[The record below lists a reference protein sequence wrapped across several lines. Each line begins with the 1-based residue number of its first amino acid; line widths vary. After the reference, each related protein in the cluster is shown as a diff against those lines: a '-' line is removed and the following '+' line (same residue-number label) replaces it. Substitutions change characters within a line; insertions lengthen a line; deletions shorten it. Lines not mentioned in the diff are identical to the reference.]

1 MAYTIAVTKEM
12 VSAQTDLRASEKAA
26 RTICRKMNRR
36 HFAEAKDFA
45 EKLAKGEADIDGK
58 LYEKAADGIAR
69 LLRGLESNA
78 KNRDIEPAK
87 MRLNISV
94 HNGPKLLRGRRNRNF
109 GMRLKIAKVQ
119 AVLTPSAKPSKPAVL
134 LPAPEKKGAKKEK

>member
-1 MAYTIAVTKEM
+1 MAYTIPVTKEM

-26 RTICRKMNRR
+26 RTICRKINRR
-36 HFAEAKDFA
+36 RFAEAKDFA
-45 EKLAKGEADIDGK
+45 EKLAKGQTDIDGK
-58 LYEKAADGIAR
+58 LYDKAANGIMR

-78 KNRDIEPAK
+78 NNRSMEPAG

-119 AVLTPSAKPSKPAVL
+119 AVLMPMPT
-134 LPAPEKKGAKKEK
+134 KKKK

>member
-1 MAYTIAVTKEM
+1 MVMAYSIPVTKEM

-26 RTICRKMNRR
+26 RVVCKKLNKRTFKY
-36 HFAEAKDFA
+36 AKEFA
-45 EKLAKGEADIDGK
+45 EKLARGETDIDGK
-58 LYEKAADGIAR
+58 TYDKTADGIMR

-78 KNRDIEPAK
+78 KYRNLEPAVMK
-87 MRLNISV
+87 LNISV

-119 AVLTPSAKPSKPAVL
+119 AVLSPMPARKKRENKSK
-134 LPAPEKKGAKKEK
+134 

>member
-26 RTICRKMNRR
+26 RVICKKVNRR
-36 HFAEAKDFA
+36 RFAEAKDFA
-45 EKLAKGEADIDGK
+45 EKLASGQADIDGK
-58 LYEKAADGIAR
+58 KYDKAAEGIAR

-78 KNRDIEPAK
+78 KNRNMEPEK

-119 AVLTPSAKPSKPAVL
+119 AIL
-134 LPAPEKKGAKKEK
+134 LPAPEKKAKKSE

>member
-1 MAYTIAVTKEM
+1 MGYTIKVTEEM

-26 RTICRKMNRR
+26 LAICRKINRR
-36 HFAEAKDFA
+36 MFKDAKDFA
-45 EKLAKGEADIDGK
+45 EKLAKGEADICGK
-58 LYEKAADGIAR
+58 KYDKTADAIAI

-78 KNRDIEPAK
+78 KNRNIDPAG

-94 HNGPKLLRGRRNRNF
+94 HNGPKMLRGRRNRNF

-119 AVLTPSAKPSKPAVL
+119 AILMPV
-134 LPAPEKKGAKKEK
+134 AKKEK

>member
-1 MAYTIAVTKEM
+1 M

-26 RTICRKMNRR
+26 HVVCKKINRR
-36 HFAEAKDFA
+36 RFAEAKDFA

-58 LYEKAADGIAR
+58 LYDKAADGIMR

-78 KNRDIEPAK
+78 KNRNMEPAG

-119 AVLTPSAKPSKPAVL
+119 AVLMPMPAKKSTTRKSASAEPPKPSVS
-134 LPAPEKKGAKKEK
+134 KEK